1 MKRFMLINT
10 VIFFLILGV
19 KSGLIRKISN
29 YDTIEYF
36 TKVEGKEILINKNN
50 KWNEIKITGINMNP
64 GKPGAFPGD
73 SFISNEEYLRWF
85 SYIKD
90 MNVNCIRIQ
99 NIMPEEFYEALEQFN
114 NEKEE
119 PLYILQGIYFNEV
132 YLKDGYNPQTKDMKK
147 KFKDYIEAVV
157 NIVHGESYNR
167 VNLNLFESYKTNV
180 SKYVIGYTVGIEWQA
195 HDLIYSEIMNDKSP
209 YEGEYFYTSENASSF
224 ESFLAEAGDYVAQYE
239 AKNYGEQRLITFVGS
254 SSLHIKKST
263 SLSNGSTI
271 ILEQDEKDNIKSF
284 IDVENIK
291 TTEELKT
298 GIFVSYNI
306 YPSVSTLLMYEG
318 DSGLFFSDINNY
330 HTIPVVISE
339 YGIPSSRLATDFISD
354 TSKGY
359 INETEQAQALVDTYN
374 AIKKSGCAGS
384 IIAEW
389 GDSWF
394 RSAWNTKD
402 RIILDKSAY
411 WSDTQTYSQSFG
423 LMAFEPGNEE
433 SVSYPDNSNNEWKE
447 EDILS
452 SKPEVS
458 LSMKSDE
465 KYLYFM
471 VNMKDG
477 FNPLSEDIYI
487 DLDVTP
493 NSGATKSTQYD
504 LQFDGQ
510 ADFIIHVSDVESS
523 KVLVHE
529 YYNTHNFLEQEKQLQ
544 IRPDIINH
552 TSDMDEFSEIMIYTR
567 PKTYVEALGGFVE
580 KQSTET
586 GRLIHG
592 NGNPT
597 ISEFNSISDF
607 YIGEDY
613 VEVRIPWA
621 LLNFMDPS
629 TKQIHDDY
637 YDTFDITPISI
648 KGIYAGVTVKENN
661 DTINRIDS
669 KLYKWNQWTKPTY
682 HERLKKSYYLLKE
695 ELSKASN

>member
-1 MKRFMLINT
+1 MKRFLLVCMI
-10 VIFFLILGV
+10 IFFLILGV
-19 KSGLIRKISN
+19 KSGYIRKITN
-29 YDTIEYF
+29 YNSVEYF
-36 TKVEGKEILINKNN
+36 AKIEGKEILINKNN
-50 KWNEIKITGINMNP
+50 KWNEIKLAGINLNS

-90 MNVNCIRIQ
+90 LNVNCIRVQ
-99 NIMPEEFYEALEQFN
+99 NIMPEGFYEALEQFN

-132 YLKDGYNPQTKDMKK
+132 YLKDGYDPQTKDIHS
-147 KFKDYIEAVV
+147 KFIDYIEAVV

-195 HDLIYSEIMNDKSP
+195 HDLIYSEIMNDKAP
-209 YEGEYFYTSENASSF
+209 YEGEYFYTGENASSF
-224 ESFLAEAGDYVAQYE
+224 ESFLAEAGDYVVEYE
-239 AKNYGEQRLITFVGS
+239 TKSYGEQRLITFVGS
-254 SSLHIKKST
+254 SSLHIKKSI
-263 SLSNGSTI
+263 SLSNGSTV
-271 ILEQDEKDNIKSF
+271 ILDKEEQENIKSL

-291 TTEELKT
+291 TTDELKT

-306 YPSVSTLLMYEG
+306 YPTVSTLLIYEG
-318 DSGLFFSDINNY
+318 DSGLFFTDINNY
-330 HTIPVVISE
+330 HTLPVVISE
-339 YGIPSSRLATDFISD
+339 YGMPSARLATDFILD
-354 TSKGY
+354 ISKGY
-359 INETEQAQALVDTYN
+359 INETEQAQGLIDIYN
-374 AIKKSGCAGS
+374 AIKNSGCAGS

-411 WSDTQTYSQSFG
+411 WSDAQTYSESFG

-433 SVSYPDNSNNEWKE
+433 CVSYPDNSNSEWKE
-447 EDILS
+447 GDILS
-452 SKPEVS
+452 SKPQVS

-471 VNMKDG
+471 VNKEDG
-477 FNPLSEDIYI
+477 FNPLTQEIYI

-493 NSGATKSTQYD
+493 KSGVTFSTQYD
-504 LQFDGQ
+504 LKFDRQ
-510 ADFIIHVSDVESS
+510 ADFIIHINDRENS

-529 YYNTHNFLEQEKQLQ
+529 YYNTYNFLEQEKELRT
-544 IRPDIINH
+544 RPDIINH
-552 TSDMDEFSEIMIYTR
+552 TKDMGQFSEIMIYTR
-567 PKTYVEALGGFVE
+567 PKAYVESLGGFVE
-580 KQSTET
+580 KQSIET

-597 ISEFNSISDF
+597 SFEFNSISDF

-613 VEVRIPWA
+613 VEIRIPWA

-637 YDTFDITPISI
+637 YETFDITPISI
-648 KGIYAGVTVKENN
+648 KGIYAGVTVKETNE
-661 DTINRIDS
+661 TINRIDS

-695 ELSKASN
+695 ELSKGSN